1 MPNILITGAGSGI
14 GAGIA
19 TELAKAGHR
28 VVVTDMDVA
37 AARKVADE
45 IRAAGGSADALA
57 LDVTSDASVAVLMKA
72 LPCDIDVLVNN
83 AGLQFVSRLEEFP
96 TEKWAGTGRSR
107 IFRSGRAPK
116 PRWARSWSP
125 CWRRP
130 FGSDSSAMCHWGRCS
145 PGGSTPARW
154 WR

>member
-45 IRAAGGSADALA
+45 ISAAGGCGEAL
-57 LDVTSDASVAVLMKA
+57 V
-72 LPCDIDVLVNN
+72 
-83 AGLQFVSRLEEFP
+83 R
-96 TEKWAGTGRSR
+96 
-107 IFRSGRAPK
+107 
-116 PRWARSWSP
+116 
-125 CWRRP
+125 
-130 FGSDSSAMCHWGRCS
+130 
-145 PGGSTPARW
+145 GGSARATG
-154 WR
+154 